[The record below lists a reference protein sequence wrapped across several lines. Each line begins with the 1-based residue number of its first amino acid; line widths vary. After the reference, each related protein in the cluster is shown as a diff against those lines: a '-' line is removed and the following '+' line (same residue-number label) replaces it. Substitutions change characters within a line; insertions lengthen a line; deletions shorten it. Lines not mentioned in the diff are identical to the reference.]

1 MPVLPYTVREGLKG
15 LRRATFAA
23 IASMSAMAVAL
34 VLVGTFAMIIWEAR
48 EVAEWLRDRVGE
60 MEVYLDLDVDDRTG
74 RTMHARIELMPGV
87 ASAEYISRERAV
99 EIFRTEFGEG
109 AEAFFDEPF
118 LPASVRVRIAP
129 AWTNAD
135 SIGVLRSRFQALDRV
150 DEVEFNQELLLQVQ
164 SNLQLVTWVG
174 LGAGLLVLLA
184 SIFLVANTIRLTI
197 YARRLLI
204 RTMKLVGA
212 TDRFIRRPFLVEG
225 VIQGL
230 LSGIIAA
237 LVVYSGGAVVTQ
249 YLPELFTA
257 RMNYLPVVA
266 VGVVIVG
273 IMLGWAGSLLSVRRF
288 IRRVALH

>member
-1 MPVLPYTVREGLKG
+1 VPVLPYTVREGLKG
-15 LRRATFAA
+15 LKRATFAA
-23 IASMSAMAVAL
+23 VASMSAMAVAL
-34 VLVGTFAMIIWEAR
+34 VLVGTFATIIWEAQK
-48 EVAEWLRDRVGE
+48 VADWLRDRVGE
-60 MEVYLDLDVDDRTG
+60 MEVYLELGTDDRIG
-74 RTMHARIELMPGV
+74 RAVMGRMELMAGV
-87 ASAEYISRERAV
+87 ERAEYISQEQA
-99 EIFRTEFGEG
+99 EQIFRTEFGEG

-118 LPASVRVRIAP
+118 LPPSVRVRILP
-129 AWTNAD
+129 EWTNAD
-135 SIGVLRSRFQALDRV
+135 SIGALRGRIEQMTSV

-164 SNLQLVTWVG
+164 SNLRMVTAVG

-225 VIQGL
+225 VAQGF
-230 LSGIIAA
+230 LSGIVAA
-237 LVVYSGGAVVTQ
+237 TIVYAGGATAAR

-257 RMNYLPVVA
+257 RENYLFLVA
-266 VGVVIVG
+266 LGVILTGIV
-273 IMLGWAGSLLSVRRF
+273 LGWMGSALSVRRF

>member
-1 MPVLPYTVREGLKG
+1 MAVLPYTVREGLKG

-23 IASMSAMAVAL
+23 VASMSAMAVAL

-48 EVAEWLRDRVGE
+48 EVADWLRYRVGE
-60 MEVYLDLDVDDRTG
+60 MEVYLDLDTDDRTG
-74 RTMHARIELMPGV
+74 RAVHARMQLIPGV
-87 ASAEYISRERAV
+87 ERAEYISRERAE

-118 LPASVRVRIAP
+118 LPPSVRVRIMP
-129 AWTNAD
+129 TWTNAD
-135 SIGVLRSRFQALDRV
+135 SIGALRSRFEAMDQV

-164 SNLQLVTWVG
+164 SNLQLVTLIG
-174 LGAGLLVLLA
+174 LGAGILVLLA

-212 TDRFIRRPFLVEG
+212 TDRFIRRPFLIEG
-225 VIQGL
+225 MAQGL
-230 LSGIIAA
+230 IAGAVAAGI
-237 LVVYSGGAVVTQ
+237 VYSGGAVVMQ

-257 RMNYLPVVA
+257 RENYLPLVAAGVVV
-266 VGVVIVG
+266 VGVV
-273 IMLGWAGSLLSVRRF
+273 LGWMGSALSVRRF

>member
-1 MPVLPYTVREGLKG
+1 MPILPYTVREGLKG
-15 LRRATFAA
+15 LRRASFSAV
-23 IASMSAMAVAL
+23 ASMSAMAVAL
-34 VLVGTFAMIIWEAR
+34 VLVGTFAMIIWEAS

-60 MEVYLDLDVDDRTG
+60 MEVFLELDVDDRMG
-74 RTMHARIELMPGV
+74 RAVHGRIELMPGV
-87 ASAEYISRERAV
+87 ASATFISRADAE

-129 AWTNAD
+129 AWSNAD
-135 SIGVLRSRFQALDRV
+135 SIQALRGRLEALDRV

-164 SNLQLVTWVG
+164 NNLRMVTWVG

-225 VIQGL
+225 MVQGL
-230 LSGIIAA
+230 LAGLIAGA
-237 LVVYSGGAVVTQ
+237 VVYSGGAVVLR

-257 RMNYLPVVA
+257 REGVLTLSAAGLVV
-266 VGVVIVG
+266 VG
-273 IMLGWAGSLLSVRRF
+273 ILLGWAGSALSVRRF

>member
-23 IASMSAMAVAL
+23 VASMSAMAVAL
-34 VLVGTFAMIIWEAR
+34 ILVGTFATIIWEAR
-48 EVAEWLRDRVGE
+48 QVAEWLRDRVGE
-60 MEVYLDLDVDDRTG
+60 MEVYLDLDTDDRTA
-74 RTMHARIELMPGV
+74 RAIHARMELLPGV
-87 ASAEYISRERAV
+87 ARAEYISREQAE

-118 LPASVRVRIAP
+118 LPPSVRVRILP
-129 AWTNAD
+129 QWTNAD
-135 SIGVLRSRFQALDRV
+135 SIGALRSRFTAMDRV
-150 DEVEFNQELLLQVQ
+150 DEVEFNQELLLRVQ
-164 SNLQLVTWVG
+164 DNLQLVTLIG
-174 LGAGLLVLLA
+174 FGAGILILLA

-225 VIQGL
+225 IAQGL
-230 LSGIIAA
+230 LAGCLAA
-237 LVVYSGGAVVTQ
+237 AVVYSGGSVLTK
-249 YLPELFTA
+249 YMPDLFTA
-257 RMNYLPVVA
+257 RANYMPFVS
-266 VGVVIVG
+266 VGVIVVG
-273 IMLGWAGSLLSVRRF
+273 IVLGWLGSALSVRRF

>member
-15 LRRATFAA
+15 LKRATFAA
-23 IASMSAMAVAL
+23 VASMSAMAVAL
-34 VLVGTFAMIIWEAR
+34 VLVGTFATIIWEAQK
-48 EVAEWLRDRVGE
+48 VADWLRDRVGE
-60 MEVYLDLDVDDRTG
+60 MEVYLELGTDDRVG
-74 RTMHARIELMPGV
+74 RAVMARMELLPGV
-87 ASAEYISRERAV
+87 ERAEYISQEQAE

-118 LPASVRVRIAP
+118 LPPSVRVRIKP

-135 SIGVLRSRFQALDRV
+135 SIGALRGRIEGMTSV

-164 SNLQLVTWVG
+164 ANLRMVTAVG

-225 VIQGL
+225 VAQGF
-230 LSGIIAA
+230 LSGIVAAAIVYAGGA
-237 LVVYSGGAVVTQ
+237 LVAR

-257 RMNYLPVVA
+257 RENYLFLVA
-266 VGVVIVG
+266 LGVILTGIV
-273 IMLGWAGSLLSVRRF
+273 LGWMGSALSVRRF